1 MSNRFFISTV
11 MNGFACIFHL
21 SMIRKKFMKIVVYF
35 LQKKQKDN
43 RVKIC
48 YNSLNMKAY
57 IHMLKIELKQ
67 YKQSQ

>member
-1 MSNRFFISTV
+1 
-11 MNGFACIFHL
+11 
-21 SMIRKKFMKIVVYF
+21 MKIVVYF